1 MFFCCEF
8 AYIKGMF
15 AKSLYIAVFFLTS
28 YSSVAMAQLVSGANA
43 ASKDN
48 EKIWVLNP
56 DSISGSSIPDSAFYA
71 SANLPKCMDLGNG
84 CLGGNLDYDKVKEG
98 IERDKCRNGDEDCY
112 LTKNAKFFEPFVK
125 AAAQPF
131 IYNHEKR
138 ERHSNEN
145 SKK

>member
-1 MFFCCEF
+1 
-8 AYIKGMF
+8 MF
-15 AKSLYIAVFFLTS
+15 ANPLHIAIFCVAS
-28 YSSVAMAQLVSGANA
+28 YSSVAMAQLVPEANA

-56 DSISGSSIPDSAFYA
+56 DSISGSPIPDSVFYTA
-71 SANLPKCMDLGNG
+71 TKLPKCMDLGNG
-84 CLGGNLDYDKVKEG
+84 CLGGNLDYDKVKDG
-98 IERDKCRNGDEDCY
+98 IEWDKCRNGDEDCY
-112 LTKNAKFFEPFVK
+112 LTKNAKFAEPFVK
-125 AAAQPF
+125 AVAQPF